1 MNNPFFSTAYNRV
14 LSTLVLVSLIGALVS
29 YAYYT
34 LKQADYLYTGPTTI
48 SVSGTG
54 EVMAIPDIGQFSFTV
69 IAKGVDAKGVQG
81 EAAKKINEIIEYLKG
96 EGVDVAKDLKTEGY
110 TLNPSYKY
118 EQKPCTF
125 GTWCPPGEPTQDGFE
140 VSQNVSVKV
149 RNLDTSGKLLSGVG
163 EKGAINISGLTF
175 TIDDEAKLKA
185 DARAL
190 AIADAQKKSQQ
201 LAKELGV
208 RVVRMTGFYE
218 ETAAYPV
225 PYASMAGDMMKSSEM
240 MAVPEIP
247 RGENSTVVNVSISYQ
262 VE

>member
-1 MNNPFFSTAYNRV
+1 MNNTFFSTTYNR
-14 LSTLVLVSLIGALVS
+14 LLATLAVVALIGALVS
-29 YAYYT
+29 YSYYT

-69 IAKGVDAKGVQG
+69 MAKGADAKGVQD
-81 EAAKKINEIIEYLKG
+81 EAAKKVNEIIAYLKG
-96 EGVDVAKDLKTEGY
+96 EGVDTAKDIKTEGY

-118 EQKPCTF
+118 EQKPCAL
-125 GTWCPPGEPTQDGFE
+125 GQWCPPGEPVQDGFE

-149 RNLDTSGKLLSGVG
+149 RNLDASGKLLAGVG
-163 EKGAINISGLTF
+163 EKGATNISGLTF
-175 TIDDEAKLKA
+175 TIDDEDKLKA

-190 AIADAQKKSQQ
+190 AIADAETKSQQ

-218 ETAAYPV
+218 EANAYPIA
-225 PYASMAGDMMKSSEM
+225 YAMGGDMMKSAEVRST
-240 MAVPEIP
+240 PEIP
-247 RGENSTVVNVSISYQ
+247 RGENSTVVTVSISYQ